1 MLPDSKLQFF
11 LPGSL
16 FFVGTVLKYF
26 VSVYKENIL
35 LIYEKQDTINFF
47 ASLLWVTTLNLLNPP
62 SWTEFVAVPVDWVA
76 LSQQLW

>member
-1 MLPDSKLQFF
+1 MTSCQCRFARRLSAKKKHLYTTMLPDSKLQFF

-47 ASLLWVTTLNLLNPP
+47 ASLL
-62 SWTEFVAVPVDWVA
+62 
-76 LSQQLW
+76 